1 MVIIPLPC
9 LLLQFE
15 IGMRILFKLL
25 LVFLFFHL
33 GLILYTN
40 RALFFSKFDEPYWKD
55 KYEHSQ
61 WKLPLSVRTLGDDGL
76 YLYEGYRLMKGGDP
90 TLLNAEVPPLGKY
103 LIGLSILMFG
113 NGHWYGFIINAVSLI
128 TLFLLSKTLLR
139 NFLGALSIT
148 ALVAF
153 DPLITSQFPLT
164 MLDSLQL
171 LFLLLTFYFLLRFPE
186 LKLLKF
192 RESGI
197 VLAGLAFGLFSET
210 KFPVLGAPIAL
221 LIFLFIRQKT
231 KSLKSI
237 VLFFIAGAVA
247 YLLPYIQYFVL
258 GHTFF
263 DWLRVQKWIASFYLN
278 SNLTPNMG
286 SSITALLSG
295 WYQNLFTKQWIHVP
309 EWSPVW
315 TLITPLAFI
324 SSLIT
329 LWKIFKRQEKIMWL
343 PIAGFTLFSL
353 IFFAIIPFWVRYLVL
368 PLPFYYLMAVKFIK
382 PASILL
388 LFVIINLIITTSIL
402 FPTPARMLNQFAY
415 NWRYGFFHDIYE
427 DLSTNKNK
435 VSREEF
441 RRFGQQIFSQAEI
454 ESTSIE
460 FDMTK
465 LSRFASPQNIPTRI
479 TYFTRHLGSFTENK
493 IIQLVKE
500 NGQWRISW
508 DWNYLITNLDE
519 NLQLETTVVEAKR
532 GSILASDKTPLA
544 EDFESVMIWATPGRI
559 DKSREEEL
567 LKLLWN
573 LFDRNIPHIGFH
585 QRIVG
590 NSLPDVPIPLGV
602 LYKPVAEELRTFPG
616 ITLTTHFGRRYRQS
630 NIVTIGKVINT
641 SYFECCSY
649 LYTTTAYDGDNGIEK
664 ERNSELKG
672 YNGGTLVI
680 KDENGN
686 IVRTILKAD
695 KRDGKDVQL

>member
-1 MVIIPLPC
+1 
-9 LLLQFE
+9 
-15 IGMRILFKLL
+15 
-25 LVFLFFHL
+25 
-33 GLILYTN
+33 
-40 RALFFSKFDEPYWKD
+40 
-55 KYEHSQ
+55 
-61 WKLPLSVRTLGDDGL
+61 
-76 YLYEGYRLMKGGDP
+76 MKGGNP

-103 LIGLSILMFG
+103 LIGSSVLTFG
-113 NGHWYGFIINAVSLI
+113 NGHWYGFIINTLTVLV
-128 TLFLLSKTLLR
+128 LFLLSKLLLK
-139 NFLGALSIT
+139 NILSALFVT
-148 ALVAF
+148 VLVMI
-153 DPLITSQFPLT
+153 DPLLTSQFPLT

-171 LFLLLTFYFLLRFPE
+171 FFLLLTLYLLLHKRF
-186 LKLLKF
+186 
-192 RESGI
+192 
-197 VLAGLAFGLFSET
+197 VLAGIAFGLFSET
-210 KFPVLGAPIAL
+210 KFPILGPPLAIFIA
-221 LIFLFIRQKT
+221 FF
-231 KSLKSI
+231 LKSKKSII
-237 VLFFIAGAVA
+237 VFFLAAAAA
-247 YLLPYIQYFVL
+247 YLLPYIQYFAL

-309 EWSPVW
+309 EWTPVW

-329 LWKIFKRQEKIMWL
+329 LWKIFKRQEKIIWL

-353 IFFAIIPFWVRYLVL
+353 VFFAIIPFWIRYLVL
-368 PLPFYYLMAVKFIK
+368 PLPFFYLMTVKLVK
-382 PASILL
+382 SNYTILPFFL
-388 LFVIINLIITTSIL
+388 INLVVTAGIL
-402 FPTPARMLNQFAY
+402 FPTPQRMLNQLAY
-415 NWRYGFFHDIYE
+415 NWQYGFFHDIYE
-427 DLSTNKNK
+427 DLSTDKKK

-465 LSRFASPQNIPTRI
+465 LSRFASPQNIPARI
-479 TYFTRHLGSFTENK
+479 TYFTRHLGSFSEEKT
-493 IIQLVKE
+493 IQLLKE
-500 NGQWRISW
+500 NGQWKIPW
-508 DWNYLITNLDE
+508 DWKYLITNLDE

-573 LFDRNIPHIGFH
+573 LFDHKIAHIAFH

-590 NSLPDVPIPLGV
+590 NSLPDLPIPLGI

-616 ITLTTHFGRRYRQS
+616 ITLTPHFGRRYRQS
-630 NIVTIGKVINT
+630 NIVTVGKVINT